1 MKKRILSVLLSVVV
15 ATTISSAVP
24 LSVKAE
30 TTVDQSAEQ
39 SANTTYG
46 SNTNPGKVDA
56 NDIKNGE
63 TRRMKM
69 MYYQVGIISKEQ
81 IQTGIG

>member
-39 SANTTYG
+39 SANTAVIQIPEK
-46 SNTNPGKVDA
+46 SMQM
-56 NDIKNGE
+56 ISKNGE

>member
-1 MKKRILSVLLSVVV
+1 MKKRILSILLSVVV

-30 TTVDQSAEQ
+30 TTVDQSAGQ

-56 NDIKNGE
+56 NDIKEWRDKANE
-63 TRRMKM
+63 M
-69 MYYQVGIISKEQ
+69 MYYQVGIHSKEQ

>member
-1 MKKRILSVLLSVVV
+1 MGRRRKGRKV
-15 ATTISSAVP
+15 
-24 LSVKAE
+24 
-30 TTVDQSAEQ
+30 SAEEVEKMVQ
-39 SANTTYG
+39 LYAELGTYKAVIQIPEK
-46 SNTNPGKVDA
+46 SMQM
-56 NDIKNGE
+56 ISKNGE